1 MKNRTRQ
8 LISTALITSI
18 LSILIGGFAVVSTYR
33 SEIAMIDKRLNQV
46 ESDIRVNPMD
56 AVSIALLSIEQN
68 NLDLTLGFATPS
80 GEVTVLRESVGTP
93 LEGPDL
99 RIRTIP
105 IPEGDKLIV
114 VGSLVDINRSLDI
127 NLWKLLIFIVLAN
140 ILASIATSL
149 LSRSGA
155 LAQERA
161 QRQKMQEFIGDAA
174 HELRTPMTVVKGYAE
189 LLKGKQLD
197 PERESAA
204 FDRLNSELKRMDFL
218 IGDLLMLAQLGE
230 EGNIEFES
238 IDIAQLVRESVSDFK
253 EIAPTHPV
261 TTHIDE
267 SAESVGTPLNG
278 PDLRVRIIPIPE
290 GDKLIVA
297 GSLAEINRSLDI
309 NLWKLLIF
317 IILANILAS
326 IATSLLSRSGALAQ
340 ERLQR
345 QKMQEFIGDAA
356 HELRTPMTVV
366 KGYAELLK
374 GKQLDPERESAAFER
389 LNSELKRMDFL
400 IGDLLMLAQ
409 LGEEGNIEFESI
421 DIAQLV
427 RESVSDFK
435 EIAPT
440 HPVTT
445 HIDESAELV
454 GSEKYLQRFIQNA
467 LTNIRL
473 HTPAST
479 SVRVS
484 VKADKQITIII
495 EDSGPGLPPES
506 YGEKIRGLKR
516 FDRSRSRDTGGTG
529 LGMSIM
535 NAVIERHKG
544 TFTLRKSELGGLAI
558 EVHLPRT

>member
-1 MKNRTRQ
+1 MSNRTPQ
-8 LISTALITSI
+8 LISTALITSV

-33 SEIAMIDKRLNQV
+33 SEIAIIDKHLNQV
-46 ESDIRVNPMD
+46 ESDIRVNPLD

-68 NLDLTLGFATPS
+68 NFDLTLGFATPT
-80 GEVTVLRESVGTP
+80 GEVTILRESVGTP
-93 LEGPDL
+93 LDGPDL
-99 RIRTIP
+99 RIRHVP
-105 IPEGDKLIV
+105 IPEGDELIIAS
-114 VGSLVDINRSLDI
+114 SLVDINRSLDL
-127 NLWKLLIFIVLAN
+127 NLWKLLIFIILAN

-161 QRQKMQEFIGDAA
+161 QRQKMQEFLGDAA

-230 EGNIEFES
+230 EGNIDFES
-238 IDIAQLVRESVSDFK
+238 IDLAELVRENISDFK
-253 EIAPTHPV
+253 EIAPTHPL
-261 TTHIDE
+261 TTEIDE
-267 SAESVGTPLNG
+267 N
-278 PDLRVRIIPIPE
+278 
-290 GDKLIVA
+290 
-297 GSLAEINRSLDI
+297 
-309 NLWKLLIF
+309 
-317 IILANILAS
+317 
-326 IATSLLSRSGALAQ
+326 
-340 ERLQR
+340 
-345 QKMQEFIGDAA
+345 
-356 HELRTPMTVV
+356 VV
-366 KGYAELLK
+366 
-374 GKQLDPERESAAFER
+374 
-389 LNSELKRMDFL
+389 M
-400 IGDLLMLAQ
+400 I
-409 LGEEGNIEFESI
+409 
-421 DIAQLV
+421 
-427 RESVSDFK
+427 
-435 EIAPT
+435 
-440 HPVTT
+440 
-445 HIDESAELV
+445 
-454 GSEKYLQRFIQNA
+454 GSEKYLRRFIQNA

-479 SVRVS
+479 PVRVS
-484 VKADKQITIII
+484 IKADKQITLII
-495 EDSGPGLPPES
+495 EDGGPGLPPES

>member
-1 MKNRTRQ
+1 MNNRTRQ
-8 LISTALITSI
+8 LISTALITSV

-33 SEIAMIDKRLNQV
+33 SEIAIIDKHLNQV
-46 ESDIRVNPMD
+46 ESDIRVNPLD

-68 NLDLTLGFATPS
+68 NFDFTLGFATPTA
-80 GEVTVLRESVGTP
+80 GITILRESVGTP
-93 LEGPDL
+93 LDGPDL
-99 RIRTIP
+99 RVRHVP
-105 IPEGDKLIV
+105 IPEGDELIIAS
-114 VGSLVDINRSLDI
+114 SLVDINNSLDR
-127 NLWKLLIFIVLAN
+127 NLWKLLIFIILAN

-161 QRQKMQEFIGDAA
+161 QRQKMQEFLGDAA

-230 EGNIEFES
+230 EGNIDFES
-238 IDIAQLVRESVSDFK
+238 IDLAELVRENISDFK
-253 EIAPTHPV
+253 EIAPTHPL
-261 TTHIDE
+261 TTQIDE
-267 SAESVGTPLNG
+267 NV
-278 PDLRVRIIPIPE
+278 V
-290 GDKLIVA
+290 LI
-297 GSLAEINRSLDI
+297 
-309 NLWKLLIF
+309 
-317 IILANILAS
+317 
-326 IATSLLSRSGALAQ
+326 
-340 ERLQR
+340 
-345 QKMQEFIGDAA
+345 
-356 HELRTPMTVV
+356 
-366 KGYAELLK
+366 
-374 GKQLDPERESAAFER
+374 
-389 LNSELKRMDFL
+389 
-400 IGDLLMLAQ
+400 
-409 LGEEGNIEFESI
+409 
-421 DIAQLV
+421 
-427 RESVSDFK
+427 
-435 EIAPT
+435 
-440 HPVTT
+440 
-445 HIDESAELV
+445 
-454 GSEKYLQRFIQNA
+454 GSEKYLRRFIQNA

-479 SVRVS
+479 PVRVS
-484 VKADKQITIII
+484 IKADKQIIMII
-495 EDSGPGLPPES
+495 EDAGPGLPAES

>member
-1 MKNRTRQ
+1 MSNRTRQ
-8 LISTALITSI
+8 LISTALITSV

-33 SEIAMIDKRLNQV
+33 SEIAIIDKHLNQV
-46 ESDIRVNPMD
+46 ESDIRVNPLD

-68 NLDLTLGFATPS
+68 NFDLTLGFATPT
-80 GEVTVLRESVGTP
+80 GEVTILRESVGTP
-93 LEGPDL
+93 LDGPDL
-99 RIRTIP
+99 RIRHVP
-105 IPEGDKLIV
+105 IPEGDELIIAS
-114 VGSLVDINRSLDI
+114 SLVDINRSLDL
-127 NLWKLLIFIVLAN
+127 NLWKLLIFIILAN

-161 QRQKMQEFIGDAA
+161 QRQKMQEFLGDAA

-230 EGNIEFES
+230 EGNIDFES
-238 IDIAQLVRESVSDFK
+238 IDLAELVRENISDFK
-253 EIAPTHPV
+253 EIAPTHPLI
-261 TTHIDE
+261 TQIDE
-267 SAESVGTPLNG
+267 NV
-278 PDLRVRIIPIPE
+278 V
-290 GDKLIVA
+290 LI
-297 GSLAEINRSLDI
+297 
-309 NLWKLLIF
+309 
-317 IILANILAS
+317 
-326 IATSLLSRSGALAQ
+326 
-340 ERLQR
+340 
-345 QKMQEFIGDAA
+345 
-356 HELRTPMTVV
+356 
-366 KGYAELLK
+366 
-374 GKQLDPERESAAFER
+374 
-389 LNSELKRMDFL
+389 
-400 IGDLLMLAQ
+400 
-409 LGEEGNIEFESI
+409 
-421 DIAQLV
+421 
-427 RESVSDFK
+427 
-435 EIAPT
+435 
-440 HPVTT
+440 
-445 HIDESAELV
+445 
-454 GSEKYLQRFIQNA
+454 GSEKYLRRFIQNA

-479 SVRVS
+479 PVRVS
-484 VKADKQITIII
+484 IKADKQIIMII
-495 EDSGPGLPPES
+495 EDAGPGLPAES

>member
-1 MKNRTRQ
+1 MSNRTRQ
-8 LISTALITSI
+8 LISTALITSV

-33 SEIAMIDKRLNQV
+33 SEIAIIDKHLNQV
-46 ESDIRVNPMD
+46 ESDIRVNPLD

-68 NLDLTLGFATPS
+68 NFDLTLGFATPT
-80 GEVTVLRESVGTP
+80 GEVTILRESVGTP
-93 LEGPDL
+93 LDGPDL
-99 RIRTIP
+99 RIRHVP
-105 IPEGDKLIV
+105 IPEGDELIIAS
-114 VGSLVDINRSLDI
+114 SLVDINRSLDL
-127 NLWKLLIFIVLAN
+127 NLWKLLIFIILAN

-161 QRQKMQEFIGDAA
+161 QRQKMQEFLGDAA

-230 EGNIEFES
+230 EGNIDFES
-238 IDIAQLVRESVSDFK
+238 IDLAELVRENISDFK
-253 EIAPTHPV
+253 EIAPTHPL
-261 TTHIDE
+261 TTQIDE
-267 SAESVGTPLNG
+267 NV
-278 PDLRVRIIPIPE
+278 V
-290 GDKLIVA
+290 LI
-297 GSLAEINRSLDI
+297 
-309 NLWKLLIF
+309 
-317 IILANILAS
+317 
-326 IATSLLSRSGALAQ
+326 
-340 ERLQR
+340 
-345 QKMQEFIGDAA
+345 
-356 HELRTPMTVV
+356 
-366 KGYAELLK
+366 
-374 GKQLDPERESAAFER
+374 
-389 LNSELKRMDFL
+389 
-400 IGDLLMLAQ
+400 
-409 LGEEGNIEFESI
+409 
-421 DIAQLV
+421 
-427 RESVSDFK
+427 
-435 EIAPT
+435 
-440 HPVTT
+440 
-445 HIDESAELV
+445 
-454 GSEKYLQRFIQNA
+454 GSEKYLRRFIQNA

-479 SVRVS
+479 PVRVS
-484 VKADKQITIII
+484 IKADKAIIMII
-495 EDSGPGLPPES
+495 EDAGPGLPAES